1 VALSSGD
8 LISERYRLLERLG
21 RGGMADVWAATDLT
35 TGKEVAV
42 KVMQTRAARDPELVE
57 RMQREGRTA
66 GSIHSPYVCELL
78 GTGSTHGRPYLVF
91 ERLRGESLAALLA
104 REVSLPF
111 SEVAGVIDN
120 VLEGLAAAHGAGV
133 IHRDLSLANVF
144 LEDLGKRRRRAKI
157 IDFGVSKDTAESTLT
172 HANALIGTY
181 HFMAP
186 EQAKGARDV
195 DERAD
200 IYAAGVIVFR
210 ALAGRLPFEASNP
223 TAVLTMKTTREPPS
237 LSEVTREVWPAD
249 LERFLQTMIARRRE
263 QRFSSAFS
271 ALQAWRVIV
280 NKTDLAR
287 ERGARASQAPVRVTD
302 PEEQTQTET
311 MTISAPR
318 RSRTTPPPPT
328 SRKR

>member
-1 VALSSGD
+1 MALSSGD
-8 LISERYRLLERLG
+8 LLSERYRLHERLG

-35 TGKEVAV
+35 SGREVAV
-42 KVMQTRAARDPELVE
+42 KVMQTRAARDADLVE

-66 GSIHSPYVCELL
+66 ASIRSPFVCELL
-78 GTGSTHGRPYLVF
+78 GAGSTHGRPYLVF

-111 SEVAGVIDN
+111 SEVAGVVDN
-120 VLEGLAAAHGAGV
+120 VLEGLSAAHGAGV

-144 LEDLGKRRRRAKI
+144 LEDLGGRRRRAKI
-157 IDFGVSKDTAESTLT
+157 IDFGVSKDTGESTLT
-172 HANALIGTY
+172 RANALIGTY

-200 IYAAGVIVFR
+200 IYAVGVVAFR

-223 TAVLTMKTTREPPS
+223 TAVLTMKANREPPT

-249 LERFLQTMIARRRE
+249 LERFLQTMLARRRE
-263 QRFSSAFS
+263 QRFSSAYS

-287 ERGARASQAPVRVTD
+287 ERGAKASSVPARAVD

-311 MTISAPR
+311 MTMAAPR
-318 RSRTTPPPPT
+318 RSRTAPPPPT